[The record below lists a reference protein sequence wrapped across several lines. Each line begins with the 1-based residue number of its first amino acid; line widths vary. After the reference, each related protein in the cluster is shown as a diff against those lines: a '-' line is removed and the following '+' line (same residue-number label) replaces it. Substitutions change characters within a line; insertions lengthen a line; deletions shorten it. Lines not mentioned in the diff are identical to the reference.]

1 MPALKPKVRA
11 DLAVVPIEGEAV
23 VYDPVDIRLHHL
35 NATAAVVFQ
44 LCDGTGTVKE
54 LAEDIAEVVGLPQ
67 DQVLPQVRLVVEHLK
82 HSGLLHGKRKATQA
96 SLHEGHVHEGHVHG

>member
-11 DLAVVPIEGEAV
+11 DLSIIQIEGEAV
-23 VYDPVDIRLHHL
+23 VYDPVDVRLHHL

-54 LAEDIAEVVGLPQ
+54 LAEDIAETVGLQQ
-67 DQVLPQVRLVVEHLK
+67 DQVLPQVRVVVQHLM
-82 HSGLLHGKRKATQA
+82 HTGLLHGKRKNTDGIVQ
-96 SLHEGHVHEGHVHG
+96 EGHVHEGHVHG